1 MVAVMVSEAS
11 LPEPDISIFD
21 RLPALKSVSVVS
33 VKEDEVVD
41 RLILPDMAA
50 LTFESLDEYL
60 VQLV

>member
-1 MVAVMVSEAS
+1 MVSEAS